1 MRAVYRAVAPRV
13 QVVAALR
20 PTLLAP
26 IVEAMPVA
34 EVTSPDELRALHAA
48 VLAPSF
54 PPDELEDVVAMC
66 ADLVAGRAVALVSSS
81 DAGVPVA
88 VAVGTRSADV
98 VLLSYLAVAP
108 GTRGGG
114 VGGELYDEALR
125 RWREAF
131 DPLVVLAEI
140 EDPDA
145 PASSADHGDPAARAR
160 FYLRRGARVLPVP
173 YVQPAL
179 APGLSR
185 VPGMQLLALSVRASV
200 VADDDAWHLPTEP
213 LRDFLAAYYERA
225 EGEPPTDPQVAAVLA
240 PLRATDVLVVPA

>member
-1 MRAVYRAVAPRV
+1 M
-13 QVVAALR
+13 
-20 PTLLAP
+20 P
-26 IVEAMPVA
+26 IA

-48 VLAPSF
+48 LLAPSF
-54 PPDELEDVVAMC
+54 PSDELEDVEAMC
-66 ADLVAGRAVALVSSS
+66 ADLVAGRTVALVSSS

-88 VAVGTRSADV
+88 VAVGTRSEQV
-98 VLLSYLAVAP
+98 MLLSYLAVAP

-125 RWREAF
+125 RWRDTF

-145 PASSADHGDPAARAR
+145 RTSAADDHGDPAARAR
-160 FYLRRGARVLPVP
+160 FYLRRGARALPVP

-179 APGLSR
+179 APGLAR

-200 VADDDAWHLPTEP
+200 VTDDGTWHLPTEP
-213 LRDFLAAYYERA
+213 LRDFLAAYYEHA
-225 EGEPPTDPQVAAVLA
+225 EGEPPTDPQAAAVLA